1 MELIDKL
8 SQIAEAIRDKT
19 GRARLLTLD
28 EMPSEIRSIQGDG
41 TGGGVIIRRI
51 ASENVIGTDISC
63 TLGEQGSTY
72 FTMQDEIA
80 TKGETILYLSNVTQ
94 AKYLQVESLIR
105 AYNTKIS
112 TQDDT
117 EVQPIVVYGDIEQF
131 SADVRYFNETQSN
144 NVSKVG
150 VSPTAKLYACKTFT
164 LGDLTEVLSYYDNT
178 TLKGMNF
185 RLLEEIG
192 G

>member
-28 EMPSEIRSIQGDG
+28 EMPSEIRSIQGDD
-41 TGGGVIIRRI
+41 TGGVIIRRI
-51 ASENVIGTDISC
+51 SSENVIGTDISC
-63 TLGEQGSTY
+63 TLGEQEKTY
-72 FTMQDEIA
+72 FAMEDEIT
-80 TKGETILYLSNVTQ
+80 TKGETILYLSNITQ

-112 TQDDT
+112 NEQDT
-117 EVQPIVVYGDIEQF
+117 EVQPIIVYGDIEQF
-131 SADVRYFNETQSN
+131 NANIRYISETQSN
-144 NVSKVG
+144 NISKVG
-150 VSPTAKLYACKTFT
+150 VSPRAKLYSCKTFT
-164 LGDLTEVLSYYDNT
+164 LGDLTNILSHYEDI
-178 TLKGMNF
+178 TLKEMNF